1 MIAYGPPMR
10 DFAVGEEHDNGN
22 GTISIKRPN
31 GRWLCVTPAGAVDE
45 RDTPGGVWESFVRG
59 DTGYI
64 AQREGP
70 NHEIVVC
77 VLAYVKA

>member
-1 MIAYGPPMR
+1 MIAYGPPMQ

-22 GTISIKRPN
+22 GTVSIKKPH
-31 GRWLCVTPAGAVDE
+31 GSWLCVTPAGAVEE

-70 NHEIVVC
+70 NKEVLTY